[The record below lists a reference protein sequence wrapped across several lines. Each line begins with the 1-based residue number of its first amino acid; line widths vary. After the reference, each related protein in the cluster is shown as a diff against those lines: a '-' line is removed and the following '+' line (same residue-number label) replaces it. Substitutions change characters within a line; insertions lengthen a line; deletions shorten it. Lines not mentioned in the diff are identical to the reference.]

1 MPNLTYAMQRKVDD
15 FCSGKSLAG
24 HGYWVRVLAEP
35 TINDRHMTVVRAEL
49 AYGEAGSLVT
59 IGEHVMTVY
68 PNTLDEFD
76 TYLQG
81 GFDPNEWVHVEAAWQ
96 EYGSPDKEGNRR
108 KSKKYKVIQTVKKGL
123 DAHTGP
129 PKPAV
134 VREVEPVTP
143 LASIEWGQPGA
154 GGEPATAG
162 PQVDDQPTSA
172 RIAQQQEPQP
182 PATPCPHTGG
192 ITIVKEGS
200 NPFDWYMQ
208 CDDCGERVG

>member
-1 MPNLTYAMQRKVDD
+1 MSLTYAVQRKVDD

-49 AYGEAGSLVT
+49 AYGEPGSLLT
-59 IGEHVMTVY
+59 IGEHIMTVY

-81 GFDPNEWVHVEAAWQ
+81 GFDPNEWVHVEAVWQ

-108 KSKKYKVIQTVKKGL
+108 KSKKYKVIQTAKKGL

-129 PKPAV
+129 PNPAIV
-134 VREVEPVTP
+134 NVSVEPQS
-143 LASIEWGQPGA
+143 LMASPGVDSSGGQPGA
-154 GGEPATAG
+154 GGEPETADAVVGPTAG
-162 PQVDDQPTSA
+162 
-172 RIAQQQEPQP
+172 QQQATQP
-182 PATPCPHTGG
+182 PATPCSHEN
-192 ITIVKEGS
+192 VKFAPGLGHV
-200 NPFDWYMQ
+200 PKGFY
-208 CDDCGERVG
+208 CKDCGERVG

>member
-1 MPNLTYAMQRKVDD
+1 MSLTYAMQRKVDD

-24 HGYWVRVLAEP
+24 YGYWVRVLAEP

-49 AYGEAGSLVT
+49 AYGEAGSLIT

-129 PKPAV
+129 PKPAAA
-134 VREVEPVTP
+134 VESS
-143 LASIEWGQPGA
+143 LQGSSERGQPGA
-154 GGEPATAG
+154 GGLSPEAIAD
-162 PQVDDQPTSA
+162 VAIAAASA
-172 RIAQQQEPQP
+172 P
-182 PATPCPHTGG
+182 PATPCPHTGTVQLLKAVG
-192 ITIVKEGS
+192 DKEAG
-200 NPFDWYMQ
+200 FY
-208 CDDCGERVG
+208 CLGCGERVG